1 MNTYPDIVV
10 AHDGETIVFTGTTE
24 ETVKW
29 LEENIDFEPRWVYI
43 GESADIITESQY
55 LDLAS

>member
-1 MNTYPDIVV
+1 MNIRPDIVV
-10 AHDGETIVFTGTTE
+10 ARDGETIIFTGTTE

-29 LEENIDFEPRWVYI
+29 LEEHITFDARWVYI